1 MPTNPNLSGLM
12 PGFDAL
18 QGLMK
23 NAGAA
28 LPGFGQWLTP
38 TLDPQELGKRIEELK
53 TVQFWLEQNA
63 RMIATTVQALEVQ
76 RMTLT
81 TLKTLNVQVGD
92 LAEAF
97 RIRPAQ
103 APEPAPSPAPAAAA
117 REAAREAAPPA
128 SAPAAPGLVDPMQ
141 WWGALTQQFTTL
153 ASQSLA
159 DRSVGD
165 AAAQMADA
173 MMKGS
178 AEVMDKALQ
187 PLAAAVAAAPTAA
200 QRSAKPAAS
209 AAAGRPA
216 APAAAGRPGTSGAPA
231 KPAKKPGAGA
241 STPATPAR
249 ASKAAG
255 SVAARA
261 SAGRAAAKPSV
272 PARKRA
278 ASR

>member
-1 MPTNPNLSGLM
+1 MPTTPNLSGLM
-12 PGFDAL
+12 PGLDVL

-23 NAGAA
+23 NAGSA

-103 APEPAPSPAPAAAA
+103 DPAVAPGPAPAQAPAPTPAAAA
-117 REAAREAAPPA
+117 RDNVKDGAKGSAKGSAAPSTDPQ
-128 SAPAAPGLVDPMQ
+128 APGLVDPML

-159 DRSVGD
+159 DRSMGE
-165 AAAQMADA
+165 AATQMADA

-178 AEVMDKALQ
+178 AEVIDKALQ
-187 PLAAAVAAAPTAA
+187 PLAAAVAATPAAAP
-200 QRSAKPAAS
+200 RPAKPAPTRATK
-209 AAAGRPA
+209 AGAAGRTS
-216 APAAAGRPGTSGAPA
+216 AAGAA
-231 KPAKKPGAGA
+231 AKKPGAR
-241 STPATPAR
+241 T
-249 ASKAAG
+249 
-255 SVAARA
+255 
-261 SAGRAAAKPSV
+261 AAKPAAA
-272 PARKRA
+272 ARKRA